1 MMHSTLKKIVP
12 VFTFVLLAL
21 ASFAQE
27 KRFSLPL
34 DDSPSLGP
42 PDAPVTIVEFID
54 FQ

>member
-1 MMHSTLKKIVP
+1 MKCLSP
-12 VFTFVLLAL
+12 VVLFAL
-21 ASFAQE
+21 VVCNAFAGE

-42 PDAPVTIVEFID
+42 SDARVTIVEFID